1 MSISSVRLGLFLV
14 YTLPPR
20 TNLTE
25 GKEIPDSDLSQD
37 TQGTQYNTRPQLIQY
52 ITCLMD
58 DKFLLVLTRTR
69 PLCVVA
75 QSSGP
80 ASLIWIR
87 NQLLLA
93 LCEILNSESLLIK
106 E

>member
-1 MSISSVRLGLFLV
+1 MTQLV
-14 YTLPPR
+14 AVLV
-20 TNLTE
+20 
-25 GKEIPDSDLSQD
+25 
-37 TQGTQYNTRPQLIQY
+37 IQ
-52 ITCLMD
+52 TCL
-58 DKFLLVLTRTR
+58 VCT
-69 PLCVVA
+69 VA

-93 LCEILNSESLLIK
+93 LCEVLSSDGLLIK